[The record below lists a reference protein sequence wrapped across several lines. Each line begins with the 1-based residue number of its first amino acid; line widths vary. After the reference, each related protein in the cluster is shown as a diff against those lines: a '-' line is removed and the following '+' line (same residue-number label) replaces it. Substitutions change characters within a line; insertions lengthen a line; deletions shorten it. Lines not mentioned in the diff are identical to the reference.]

1 MRAAFNRPL
10 PWLLLVEL
18 AAAVLAWLPV
28 APLAN
33 PLAWGALA
41 GLIVL
46 ALAPL
51 CGVRGWAH
59 VAGGLF
65 WPLVGLALQFALP
78 PWMYLLA
85 FVLTL
90 GFGRNALTERVPL
103 YRSSAAVLEVL
114 AERLPPGASLLEAGC
129 GDARLALA
137 LARRRPDLTIDAV
150 ENAWLTWCWAK
161 LRWWLQGRNGQV
173 RIRFGSFWQL
183 DWSRYGA
190 IYVFLSPAPM
200 PRVWR
205 HFVAHAAPD
214 SLLLSNT
221 FTIPGEAADETLSLG
236 GPLQQTLMI
245 WRRPYG
251 AC

>member
-1 MRAAFNRPL
+1 MIPATGRPL
-10 PWLLLVEL
+10 SRLLLVEL

-28 APLAN
+28 APLVN

-51 CGVRGWAH
+51 CRLRGWVH
-59 VAGGLF
+59 WGGSLF
-65 WPLVGLALQFALP
+65 WPLVGLALALALP
-78 PWMYLLA
+78 PWIYLLA
-85 FVLTL
+85 FALTL

-103 YRSSAAVLEVL
+103 YRSSEAVLEAL
-114 AERLPPGASLLEAGC
+114 AVRLPTGARLLEAGC

-137 LARRRPDLTIDAV
+137 LVRRRPDLSIDAV

-161 LRWWLQGRNGQV
+161 LRWWLQGRNGNV

-190 IYVFLSPAPM
+190 VYVFLSPAPM

-205 HFVAHAAPD
+205 HFIANAAAD
-214 SLLLSNT
+214 SLLFSNT
-221 FTIPGEAADETLSLG
+221 FTIPGVAADETLSLG